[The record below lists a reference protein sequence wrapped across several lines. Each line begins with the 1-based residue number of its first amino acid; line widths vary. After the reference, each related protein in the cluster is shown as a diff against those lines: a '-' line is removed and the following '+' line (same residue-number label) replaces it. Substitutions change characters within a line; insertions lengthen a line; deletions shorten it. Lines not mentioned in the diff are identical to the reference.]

1 MKLVV
6 VYGSV
11 RSARQ
16 GIRLVRYLERA
27 LRERGHEVALFD
39 PLELQLPLLDRMY
52 KEYGPGEAPD
62 PLPWMAEQIAASEAV
77 LVVSGE
83 YNHSVPPALS
93 NTLDHFLEE
102 WSWRPSAIA
111 CYSAGAFGGVRAAV
125 HLRALL
131 AELGMPSIP
140 SLLPVGKVQERLD
153 EDGRPQDDGGLERR
167 AARFLDELEW
177 YAAALSRQREQ
188 GTPY

>member
-16 GIRLVRYLERA
+16 GIRLVRYLVRA
-27 LRERGHEVALFD
+27 ASDRGHEVALFD
-39 PLELQLPLLDRMY
+39 PLELELPLLDRMY
-52 KEYGPGEAPD
+52 KEYEPGEAPA
-62 PLPWMAEQIAASEAV
+62 PLPWMADQIASSDAV

-83 YNHSVPPALS
+83 YNHSVPPALA

-111 CYSAGAFGGVRAAV
+111 CYSAGPFGGVRAAV

-140 SLLPVGKVQERLD
+140 SLLPVGRVQDQLD
-153 EDGRPQDDGGLERR
+153 EDGRAQDDGGLDRR
-167 AARFLDELEW
+167 AGRFLDELEW
-177 YAAALSRQREQ
+177 YAAALRRQREQ